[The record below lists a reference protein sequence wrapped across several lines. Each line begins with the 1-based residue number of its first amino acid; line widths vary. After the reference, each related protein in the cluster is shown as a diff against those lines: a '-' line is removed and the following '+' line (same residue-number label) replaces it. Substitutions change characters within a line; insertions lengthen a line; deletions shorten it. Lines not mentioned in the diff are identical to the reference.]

1 MLKNRFKFSL
11 KFLLYRIICILDT
24 FVWLMINI
32 LNGKVIINFA
42 KKRPFMRIALT
53 KNRKFAKRLGECINS
68 LVKIRCY
75 RNPVF
80 SSCLSRSITARLLL
94 DILNIENE
102 LYLGMT
108 KDSEG
113 NKIPHAWLK
122 QKNNNYYVTPGIS
135 SKNLGVKLIKI

>member
-1 MLKNRFKFSL
+1 
-11 KFLLYRIICILDT
+11 
-24 FVWLMINI
+24 MINI
-32 LNGKVIINFA
+32 FNGKAIINFA
-42 KKRPFMRIALT
+42 KKRPWTIIALR
-53 KNRKFAKRLGECINS
+53 KNSKFTESLGKFINF
-68 LVKIRCY
+68 LIKIRCY
-75 RNPVF
+75 RNPIL

-108 KDSEG
+108 KDSQG

-122 QKNNNYYVTPGIS
+122 QKNSNYFITPGIS